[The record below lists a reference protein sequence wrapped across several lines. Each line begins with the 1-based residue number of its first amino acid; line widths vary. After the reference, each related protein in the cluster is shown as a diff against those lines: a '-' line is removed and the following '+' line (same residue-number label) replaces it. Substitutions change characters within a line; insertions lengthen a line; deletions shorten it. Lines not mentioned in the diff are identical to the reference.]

1 MRTPLLLIA
10 ATLLAACSDDV
21 SPTLAQAAPAAPPPA
36 PAATEKGD
44 VAAAE
49 VVQPAD
55 AAKGTYPDE
64 TPSDPCDL
72 SGYDMSQMTVERH
85 EQLVKLCQ
93 QSKP

>member
-1 MRTPLLLIA
+1 VRTLLLIA
-10 ATLLAACSDDV
+10 VTLLAACSDDV
-21 SPTLAQAAPAAPPPA
+21 SPTLAQASPAAPPPA

-49 VVQPAD
+49 VVEPAD
-55 AAKGTYPDE
+55 AGP
-64 TPSDPCDL
+64 DPCDL

-85 EQLVKLCQ
+85 EELVKICQ

>member
-1 MRTPLLLIA
+1 VRTLLLIA
-10 ATLLAACSDDV
+10 VTLLAACSDDV
-21 SPTLAQAAPAAPPPA
+21 SPTLAQAP

-49 VVQPAD
+49 VVKPSD
-55 AAKGTYPDE
+55 AAKGGATTD
-64 TPSDPCDL
+64 TPPDPCDL

-85 EQLVKLCQ
+85 EELVKICQ